1 MSTCREADME
11 RQPLL
16 TLGDNEQNE
25 CTKSGSYIRIRNSDT
40 GKKEDTDYGT
50 YSPANMTEPNE
61 EADSLQRSEKTPN
74 CEQHTHSLM
83 MARLKEFHIHSKL
96 SQFIVYSLISPLI
109 WVVLL
114 IIVGNDDLPGGT
126 IFVLVLLE
134 CGGRLLGYLMNLIH
148 VPPMVG
154 MLGLGIAIGN
164 ISFLDLTQRWN
175 PALSSPIRQIALA
188 VILTRAGFGLDLNT
202 LVKFKWLVLRLAF
215 VPTVIES
222 LSIALLTHFILG
234 FPWIWGLLV
243 GFVVAA
249 VSPAVIVPRILEL
262 KAQGYGENKGVPTV
276 ILASASLDNVVAI
289 SFFGVALGFVFSSK
303 GTWEMLLQCP
313 LEVVSGCGFGF
324 VWGAMNAVIFNPSGK
339 TLDADESVAK
349 GIFVLGGGIISILG
363 FKLLDFSG
371 AGALGCIISA
381 FVTSTI
387 WKHRGFLEDEINQ
400 IKWGFTFLWKFFE
413 PLLFGV
419 IGLQI
424 VIADLDG
431 KTVLLSVGCLVAGAV
446 VRFITTYLTVCSAG
460 LSTKEKLF
468 IAIAW
473 IPKATVQAA
482 IGPIALDY
490 VKNMQGAKGIDTQLE
505 QLATQ
510 VLTIAVVVILLTAP
524 IGEFAVVF
532 SGPRLLSKD
541 KTTESSATL
550 TRNDPPSTSA

>member
-1 MSTCREADME
+1 
-11 RQPLL
+11 
-16 TLGDNEQNE
+16 
-25 CTKSGSYIRIRNSDT
+25 
-40 GKKEDTDYGT
+40 
-50 YSPANMTEPNE
+50 MTEPNDDEGDILQQQNGKENHCE
-61 EADSLQRSEKTPN
+61 E
-74 CEQHTHSLM
+74 HSQSTMM
-83 MARLKEFHIHSKL
+83 MARFKEFQIHSKI

-114 IIVGNDDLPGGT
+114 VIVGKDDLPGGT
-126 IFVLVLLE
+126 VFVLVLLE
-134 CGGRLLGYLMNLIH
+134 CGGRLLGHLVSLIH

-202 LVKFKWLVLRLAF
+202 LIKFKWLVLRLAV

-222 LSIALLTHFILG
+222 LTIAFLTHFLLG
-234 FPWIWGLLV
+234 FPWMWGILV

-262 KAQGYGENKGVPTV
+262 KAQGYGEKKGVPTV
-276 ILASASLDNVVAI
+276 VLASASLDNVVAI
-289 SFFGVALGFVFSSK
+289 SFFGVALGFIFSSK
-303 GTWEMLLQCP
+303 GTLEMLLQCP

-324 VWGAMNAVIFNPSGK
+324 IWGAMNAVIFNPSGN
-339 TLDADESVAK
+339 TPDADESVAK

-363 FKLLDFSG
+363 FKLLDYSG

-387 WKHRGFLEDEINQ
+387 WKYRGFSENEINQ

-431 KTVLLSVGCLVAGAV
+431 KTVLLSVGCLIAGAF

-460 LSTKEKLF
+460 LSTREKLF
-468 IAIAW
+468 IAISW
-473 IPKATVQAA
+473 VPKATVQAA

-490 VKNMQGAKGIDTQLE
+490 VKNMQSGVDTQLE

-524 IGEFAVVF
+524 IGEFAVIF

-541 KTTESSATL
+541 KSSEARVTQS
-550 TRNDPPSTSA
+550 RDDPPTTSA